1 MRVIAGS
8 AKGLNLK
15 APKGMKTR
23 PTTDKVKGAVFNVL
37 ADLTVGAKVL
47 DAFAGSGALGIEA
60 LSRGAAF
67 VDFIDRDRQAVT
79 VIKENLLRAKM
90 TERSSVHMGQTEKI
104 LPKLSGG
111 YQLVFLDPPYH
122 RGFIG
127 MMEPILLA
135 EGVLSEDVVVILETG
150 SKEEELFQSDLW
162 ECYKT
167 SVYGDTKVVYYGLKS
182 FTANKEIE
190 KC

>member
-23 PTTDKVKGAVFNVL
+23 PTTDKVKGAMFNVL

-67 VDFIDRDRQAVT
+67 VDFIDRDRQAAT

-90 TERSSVHMGQTEKI
+90 ADRGSVHVGQAEKL
-104 LPKLSGG
+104 LPRLSGG

-127 MMEPILLA
+127 VIEPVLLT
-135 EGVLSEDVVVILETG
+135 EGVLAEDVVVILETG
-150 SKEEELFQSDLW
+150 SKEEELLQSDLW
-162 ECYKT
+162 ECYKI
-167 SVYGDTKVVYYGLKS
+167 SVYGDTKVLYYGLKS
-182 FTANKEIE
+182 FTMNKEI
-190 KC
+190 